1 MLTESGTADRSNM
14 VTHRSISEAFL
25 EAPMGPTDDFVPL
38 TPFIIHIWRQS
49 GLPSNAALERNEE
62 RGKFLYAFYKSFY
75 RTRAPNRLPVPPN
88 TISWL
93 NRPALNVSSA
103 FETHANGLPAQRY
116 YLTRFM
122 LHVWESVRQEM
133 DVRQADGYL
142 RFLVW
147 FALECIPTW
156 NLPSALLPEELL
168 PILNRPVR
176 AGLPMSTAMRIF
188 GELHSTQGI
197 QDVGTAPDD
206 LVVAMSFELMP
217 DILRAGDPRLVP
229 DFISRFWSGR
239 FSPNDPNSLTPYEY
253 LAARAGS
260 PNLAGRDPDTVPALR
275 QWYARQYLT
284 LVPQSDLF
292 MSAPPIGVQDGLDNN
307 DLDSAD
313 RLVYVYRDHHT
324 ICGLSRAGLQAKEAL
339 AGNGLRIFDFDFS
352 FGRERIQEEY
362 AKNARTLHY
371 ARSSLHVVNI
381 NPEYVP
387 ECLACHFSSLHDD
400 CYIIGQFYWELSD
413 TSEIHE
419 CGLSLMDELWVAS
432 EYLKEVYQRRV
443 AVPVYVMGQA
453 VEAPNVTGRFDRA
466 AFDLPEDA
474 YIFLF
479 TFDAGSVVERKNPL
493 AAVQAFRRAFPART
507 DNAILVLKT
516 KKANH
521 PQTDQDRNHWR
532 CVLKIA
538 DSDDRIRII
547 DRHVTWEELTGL
559 QAACDCYI
567 SLHRSEGFGYGPAE
581 AMALGKPVITTGYSG
596 VTDFCTS
603 ETAMLVDYVLERVPQ
618 GAYPYMDEAR
628 DYYWASPE
636 IEVAARQMRRVY
648 ENPQFGKS
656 LGERGQKL
664 ILKDYSAEALK
675 SRYRQRL
682 SQLGW
687 L

>member
-1 MLTESGTADRSNM
+1 M
-14 VTHRSISEAFL
+14 VTHRSIAETFL

-38 TPFIIHIWRQS
+38 TPFMIHIWRQH
-49 GLPSNAALERNEE
+49 GLPSNAALERNKE
-62 RGKFLYAFYKSFY
+62 REKFVYTFYDFFN

-88 TISWL
+88 TLRWL
-93 NRPALNVSSA
+93 NRPALDVSSA
-103 FETHANGLPAQRY
+103 FETQANPLPAQRY

-122 LHVWESVRQEM
+122 LHIWESVRQDM
-133 DVRQADGYL
+133 DVRRPDGYL
-142 RFLVW
+142 HFLTW
-147 FALECIPTW
+147 FALECMPVW

-176 AGLPMSTAMRIF
+176 AGLPMSTAMRVF
-188 GELHSTQGI
+188 GELHCTQGI
-197 QDVGTAPDD
+197 RDVGTAPDE

-217 DILRAGDPRLVP
+217 DVLRAGDPRLVP
-229 DFISRFWSGR
+229 DFISQFWSGR
-239 FSPNDPNSLTPYEY
+239 FSPNDPNSLTAYEY
-253 LAARAGS
+253 LAAGACS
-260 PNLAGRDPDTVPALR
+260 PRLASRDPDIVPALR

-284 LVPQSDLF
+284 VVPQADLF
-292 MSAPPIGVQDGLDNN
+292 MSAAPISLQDGLGNN
-307 DLDSAD
+307 DLDSAA

-324 ICGLSRAGLQAKEAL
+324 ICGLSRAGLQTKEAL
-339 AGNGLRIFDFDFS
+339 VGSGLSVVDFDFS
-352 FGRERIQEEY
+352 FGRERILEEY
-362 AKNARTLHY
+362 AKNARTLHH

-387 ECLACHFSSLHDD
+387 ECLACHLSSLQND

-419 CGLSLMDELWVAS
+419 CGLSLIDELWVAS
-432 EYLKEVYQRRV
+432 EYLKEVYQKRV
-443 AVPVYVMGQA
+443 SVPVYVMGQA
-453 VEAPNVTGRFDRA
+453 VEVPKVTGGFGRA
-466 AFDLPEDA
+466 QFDLPEDA

-493 AAVQAFRRAFPART
+493 TAVQAFRRAFAGRM
-507 DNAILVLKT
+507 DKAILVLKT
-516 KKANH
+516 KNVDH
-521 PQTDQDRNHWR
+521 PQTDWDRNHWR
-532 CVLKIA
+532 RVLEIA
-538 DSDDRIRII
+538 GSDDRVRLI
-547 DRHVTWEELTGL
+547 DRNVTWEELTGL

-581 AMALGKPVITTGYSG
+581 AMALSKPVITTGYSG

-628 DYYWASPE
+628 EYYWASPN
-636 IEVAARQMRRVY
+636 IDSAARQMRRVY
-648 ENPQFGKS
+648 DNPQVGKR

-664 ILKDYSAEALK
+664 ILKAYSAAALR
-675 SRYRQRL
+675 SRYRRRL